1 MEHFK
6 LQGMSIRQLE
16 HLEQLIRQRR
26 EQLIYEDRKR
36 VRDLLIQTAR
46 DEGFSIYT
54 LFDLPAP
61 GARARDA

>member
-1 MEHFK
+1 MERFK
-6 LQGMSIRQLE
+6 LEGLSIRQLE
-16 HLEQLIRQRR
+16 QLELAVRQRR

-54 LFDLPAP
+54 LFDLAVPR
-61 GARARDA
+61 GR